1 MENASNAL
9 LIAAGVLIGIMILSI
24 AIFLFA
30 NFSSTSRDV
39 QATITAN
46 QLQEFNAQ
54 FNIYAN
60 RNDLTIYDVIS
71 IANLAKQNNKEYE
84 GSNVFIE
91 EYKVTVKFD
100 EDNNNSF
107 VDTNRNNIDEN
118 NFQDEV
124 VNSYQSLIQ
133 KYNEVIPNGK
143 EAGDLKYIF
152 NIGDIVYNSIN
163 GRVKTITIKHN

>member
-9 LIAAGVLIGIMILSI
+9 LIAAGVLIGIMVLSI
-24 AIFLFA
+24 AVFLFA
-30 NFSSTSRDV
+30 DFSSTSRDV
-39 QATITAN
+39 QASITAN

-71 IANLAKQNNKEYE
+71 IANLAKQNNEQYSA
-84 GSNVFIE
+84 SNVFE
-91 EYKVTVKFD
+91 TEYKVIVNFKQYY
-100 EDNNNSF
+100 
-107 VDTNRNNIDEN
+107 
-118 NFQDEV
+118 NFQDEDIDK
-124 VNSYQSLIQ
+124 YQSLIQ
-133 KYNEVIPNGK
+133 TYNEVYNQGESIPNGK
-143 EAGDLKYIF
+143 EAGDLKDTF